1 MGKNH
6 FAAAPTALYG
16 VVMLLAAIAYWI
28 LLRSILAAQG
38 PRSTLA
44 TAVGRDFKGKLSP
57 LLYLIA
63 IPSAFVREWIAGAL
77 YVIVALI
84 WLIPDRRM
92 ERLVSSSPQ
101 A

>member
-1 MGKNH
+1 MGENH

-28 LLRSILAAQG
+28 LLQSILAVQG
-38 PRSTLA
+38 PQSVLRA
-44 TAVGRDFKGKLSP
+44 AVGRDFKGKLSP

-63 IPSAFVREWIAGAL
+63 IPSAFIREWIAGAL

-84 WLIPDRRM
+84 WLIPDRRI
-92 ERLVSSSPQ
+92 ERML
-101 A
+101 